1 MKIFDYF
8 NKPSRA
14 AYVFLFPSLLTLLVF
29 SFIPLG
35 GAVFISLLN
44 LDIYFSNTA
53 FAGFANFLRAF
64 TDARFWNALLNTV
77 IFAITEVALHV
88 GIGLLVAA
96 AAADASFSNRF
107 FRSIFFI
114 PVVCSMTAIGITWSL
129 ILDGTI
135 GLFPYLIESFFGVTS
150 FSFFREM
157 RTAMPTVVAMTV
169 WKNFGYTMSVLVV
182 GINNISRNYY
192 EASEIDGASK
202 IKQFFYITVPCL
214 LPALGF
220 CLITNIVGSL
230 QVFDQV
236 FVTTQGG
243 PQFKTETLVM
253 YIYKTGFSMSFNLGY
268 SSAMSVLLMILII
281 VVSLTLYLK
290 MFVADKDM

>member
-1 MKIFDYF
+1 MKIIEYI

-14 AYVFLFPSLLTLLVF
+14 AYIFLLPSLLVLLVF
-29 SFIPLG
+29 SFVPLA
-35 GAVFISLLN
+35 GAIFIGLLN
-44 LDIYFSNTA
+44 LDIYFTDVS
-53 FAGFANFLRAF
+53 FAGLSNFLRAF
-64 TDARFWNALLNTV
+64 TDERFWNALINTLV
-77 IFAITEVALHV
+77 FAVTEVVLHV
-88 GIGLLVAA
+88 GIGLLVANA
-96 AAADASFSNRF
+96 VAESTF
-107 FRSIFFI
+107 FNKMARSIFFI
-114 PVVCSMTAIGITWSL
+114 PVVCSMTAIGISWSL

-135 GLFPYLIESFFGVTS
+135 GLIPYMIEKLFGVTS
-150 FSFFREM
+150 FSFFRELK
-157 RTAMPTVVAMTV
+157 TAMPTVVAMTV

-182 GINNISRNYY
+182 SINNISRSYY

-202 IKQFFYITVPCL
+202 VKQFFYITIPCL

-281 VVSLTLYLK
+281 VISLALYRK
-290 MFVADKDM
+290 MFVSDKDA